1 MEHSMDTPIKL
12 VDYSQVDECV
22 GQVIETLQVTPDL
35 SDSLFM
41 VLCDW
46 LEENDYEITNEN

>member
-1 MEHSMDTPIKL
+1 MDTPIKV

-22 GQVIETLQVTPDL
+22 GQVIETMQLPAEM

-41 VLCDW
+41 ILCEW

>member
-12 VDYSQVDECV
+12 VDYRQVDECV
-22 GQVIETLQVTPDL
+22 GQVIETLQVTPEL
-35 SDSLFM
+35 ADSLFM

>member
-1 MEHSMDTPIKL
+1 MDTPIKV
-12 VDYSQVDECV
+12 VDYSQIDDCV
-22 GQVIETLQVTPDL
+22 GQVIDTLQVFPGMA
-35 SDSLFM
+35 DSLFM